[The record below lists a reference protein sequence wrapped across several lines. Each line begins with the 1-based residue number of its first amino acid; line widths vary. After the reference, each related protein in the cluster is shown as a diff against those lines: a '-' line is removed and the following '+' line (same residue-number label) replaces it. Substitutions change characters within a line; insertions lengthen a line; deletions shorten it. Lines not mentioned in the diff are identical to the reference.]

1 MMENFVLQIPVAYYF
16 GRGQIVQLDTIL
28 SSYQRILLVYGGG
41 SIKRNGIYD
50 DVLKHCHGT
59 VTEFSGIESNPSIE
73 TVARGVEAARSSR
86 CDVIVAVGA
95 GSVIDCAKA
104 IAAGVYWEGNLWDM
118 VVHAGKIQRAL
129 PLIAIPTAAATG
141 SEFNSTSVISNA
153 KLVLKK
159 GFSNPLLYPIACIA
173 DPSYT
178 CSVPARQTRA
188 GAADTMSHILEDY
201 FKPGFDAPIA
211 DGIAEVLLRTVMEA
225 LPKVL
230 AKPDDYSARADLLY
244 ASDIGIKSL
253 TAYGKKGTW
262 SCHSIS
268 HALTAHYGV
277 NHGES
282 LAVIMPFWMDQVL
295 NEATVLRFDRFAR
308 NLFGL
313 FDPDPMTNARAG
325 IDALRSFWKSNGL
338 PCSLRELGIESIDGL
353 SSIARE
359 LHETRD
365 YSSAFHDLSLSDL
378 ETILRRAW

>member
-1 MMENFVLQIPVAYYF
+1 MENFVLQMPVPYYF
-16 GRGQIVQLDTIL
+16 GRGQIVQLDPVL
-28 SSYQRILLVYGGG
+28 SSYQRVLLVYGGG
-41 SIKRNGIYD
+41 SIRRNGIYD
-50 DVLKHCHGT
+50 DVLRHCHG
-59 VTEFSGIESNPSIE
+59 VLTEFSGIESNPSIE
-73 TVARGVEAARSSR
+73 TVARGVEAARSSES
-86 CDVIVAVGA
+86 DVIVAVGA

-104 IAAGVYWEGNLWDM
+104 IAAGVYWEGDLWEM
-118 VVHAGKIQRAL
+118 VTHAGEIQRAL

-153 KLVLKK
+153 KLILKK
-159 GFSNPLLYPIACIA
+159 GFSHPLLYPIACIA

-178 CSVPARQTRA
+178 FSVPARQTRA

-211 DGIAEVLLRTVMEA
+211 DGIAEVLLRTVMASLE
-225 LPKVL
+225 KVL
-230 AKPDDYSARADLLY
+230 ARPDDYDARADLLY

-282 LAVIMPFWMDQVL
+282 LAVITPFWMEQVL
-295 NEATVLRFDRFAR
+295 NDATVRRFDQFAR
-308 NLFGL
+308 NVFALS
-313 FDPDPMTNARAG
+313 DPDPMTNARAG
-325 IDALRSFWKSNGL
+325 IDALRSFWKKAGL
-338 PCSLRELGIESIDGL
+338 PVSLHELGIVNQEGL
-353 SSIARE
+353 SNIAME

-365 YSSAFHDLSLSDL
+365 YSSAFMDLSLSDL